1 MSGKLDSLAAGGGK
15 KKKKKKKK
23 NKSSSGELSSPIKEL
38 SDPFGKKPLNGGG
51 FGSALGDVGGTDR
64 KSNGRSIQLLR
75 IGAKFKPYLLGLDY
89 IDLEGTRR
97 HKQISLELTVDS
109 ESDEVA
115 QTVALQHK
123 RYLNAGLVSLEQVRG
138 VVERMIEHEVH
149 RKSRKVSFAEAPL
162 IKTMSPVQSARED
175 QSMEEYEVPRP
186 QVLEG
191 HEDLNKLSDAE
202 LNQKKALMEKD
213 FEKNQVKPGDSDY
226 QYDHRV
232 EFKPQEGVNNEWDD
246 SEEEESLSMSLDSS
260 AVNTSKDKEVIEY
273 SIPGQDDTYSEE
285 EFEF

>member
-1 MSGKLDSLAAGGGK
+1 
-15 KKKKKKKK
+15 
-23 NKSSSGELSSPIKEL
+23 
-38 SDPFGKKPLNGGG
+38 
-51 FGSALGDVGGTDR
+51 
-64 KSNGRSIQLLR
+64 
-75 IGAKFKPYLLGLDY
+75 
-89 IDLEGTRR
+89 
-97 HKQISLELTVDS
+97 
-109 ESDEVA
+109 
-115 QTVALQHK
+115 
-123 RYLNAGLVSLEQVRG
+123 
-138 VVERMIEHEVH
+138 MIEHEVH